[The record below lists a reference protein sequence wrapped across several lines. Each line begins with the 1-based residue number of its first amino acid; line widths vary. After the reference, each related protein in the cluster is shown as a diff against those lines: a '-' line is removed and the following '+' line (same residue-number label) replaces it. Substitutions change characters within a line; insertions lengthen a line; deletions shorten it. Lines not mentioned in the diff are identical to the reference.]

1 MSTIMIRKALPSDMD
16 TLLRF
21 EQGVIATERPFDST
35 LKTGKIHYYDLM
47 GMINAPDCELLV
59 AELDG
64 ADGGEGTVGADG
76 AVGALIGSGYA
87 RIEAAKHYLQHPI
100 HAYLGF
106 MYVEPAHRGK
116 GVNRQ
121 IIAAL
126 TTWARSRNVNE
137 LRLDVYHENLNAIK
151 AYEKAGFSKNMINM
165 RMGI

>member
-1 MSTIMIRKALPSDMD
+1 MNTITIRKALPSDMD
-16 TLLRF
+16 ALLRF
-21 EQGVIATERPFDST
+21 EQGVIAAERPFDPT

-47 GMINAPDCELLV
+47 GMINAPDVELLV
-59 AELDG
+59 AELD
-64 ADGGEGTVGADG
+64 
-76 AVGALIGSGYA
+76 GALIGSGYA

-116 GVNRQ
+116 GVNHQ

>member
-1 MSTIMIRKALPSDMD
+1 MSPVLAPMNSLSIRKALPADLD

-21 EQGVIATERPFDST
+21 EQGVIAAERPFDPT

-47 GMINAPDCELLV
+47 GMINAPDVELLV

-64 ADGGEGTVGADG
+64 T
-76 AVGALIGSGYA
+76 LIGSGYA

-106 MYVEPAHRGK
+106 MYVEPAWRGQ
-116 GVNRQ
+116 GVNQR
-121 IIAAL
+121 IIDAL
-126 TTWARSRNVNE
+126 ATWARSRSVNE

-165 RMGI
+165 RKGI

>member
-1 MSTIMIRKALPSDMD
+1 MNAVIVRKATPADLD

-21 EQGVIATERPFDST
+21 EQGVIAAERPFDPT

-64 ADGGEGTVGADG
+64 T
-76 AVGALIGSGYA
+76 LIGSGYA

-116 GVNRQ
+116 GVNSQ